1 MRILN
6 SSSVRAFSPG
16 DVSAENSDTKNHD
29 ILSNAH
35 TTGRSILEMIT
46 KRGETSA
53 EKVMGR
59 ITAKVFGIA
68 SAKISNT
75 GVVTATANH

>member
-1 MRILN
+1 M
-6 SSSVRAFSPG
+6 
-16 DVSAENSDTKNHD
+16 DTKNQD
-29 ILSNAH
+29 IFSSVH
-35 TTGRSILEMIT
+35 TTGRSILEMKT
-46 KRGETSA
+46 NGGETND
-53 EKVMGR
+53 EKDMGR